1 MSAQNAKLPRWV
13 DYGLIP
19 LLNLTAALLVSG
31 LVVLLIGENPL
42 EAVPHW
48 PGAGIAGL

>member
-1 MSAQNAKLPRWV
+1 MSARNGKLPGWV

-31 LVVLLIGENPL
+31 LVVLLID
-42 EAVPHW
+42 ATHW
-48 PGAGIAGL
+48 KRSIIWSMAHW